1 MVFLLSTTI
10 LIMADASSAQEI
22 ASQILLVPADWFNS
36 PMIVISLVIPL
47 ITTGIFYYLIL
58 SKKVHIFR
66 NTAVNLT
73 LGYVFAF
80 VSVPFFI
87 VPNSSLMLFVSVFG
101 IVTLLGD
108 RITLRTMIL
117 AFAAGIAAWA
127 ITGYSAYLIS
137 LFFG

>member
-1 MVFLLSTTI
+1 
-10 LIMADASSAQEI
+10 MADAGSAQEI

-36 PMIVISLVIPL
+36 PMVIISLVIPL
-47 ITTGIFYYLIL
+47 LTTGLFYYLIL
-58 SKKVHIFR
+58 SRKVHIFR

-87 VPNSSLMLFVSVFG
+87 VPNPSLMLFVTVFG

-108 RITLRTMIL
+108 RITLGRL
-117 AFAAGIAAWA
+117 ALATGAGIAAWA
-127 ITGYSAYLIS
+127 ITGYGAYLIS
-137 LFFG
+137 LFFV